1 MGMLDAVAYRIGR
14 GETVEFRPAGDS
26 MAPLIHSRQRVRVA
40 PVDAA
45 LVEPGDIALAR
56 VSGTVYL
63 HRVSAVDTARR
74 RVQIANNRGRVN
86 GWTGR
91 DRVFGI
97 CLDVDGVARPGAAA
111 KVRRPP
117 VPAVRAEPLS
127 TRRME
132 LLPLR
137 VGHAGEMARV
147 LGDPVLHE
155 SIGGAPLA
163 AGALRERYARLAAG
177 SPGPAVVW
185 CNWLLRLREDGP
197 LVGTVQATVT
207 PGRDTAETAWVIG
220 TPWQGRGLATEAAL
234 AVTAW
239 LARLPV
245 GLLVAH
251 IHPDHHASAAVAAAC
266 GLAPTPHR
274 EDGEIRWERRTGSAS
289 AAGS

>member
-1 MGMLDAVAYRIGR
+1 MGMLDAVADRIGG
-14 GETVEFRPAGDS
+14 GETVEFRPTGDS
-26 MAPLIHSRQRVRVA
+26 MVPLIHSRQRVRVA
-40 PVDAA
+40 PVDPA
-45 LVEPGDIALAR
+45 LVAPGDIVLAR

-63 HRVSAVDTARR
+63 HLVSAVDAPRR
-74 RVQIANNRGRVN
+74 RVQIAGNRGRVN
-86 GWTGR
+86 GWTGH

-97 CLDVDGVARPGAAA
+97 CLAVDGVPRPGAAA

-117 VPAVRAEPLS
+117 VRAVRAERLGTS
-127 TRRME
+127 RMD

-137 VGHAGEMARV
+137 VGHASEMARV

-155 SIGGAPLA
+155 FTGGAPLA
-163 AGALRERYARLAAG
+163 ADALRARYVRLAAG
-177 SPGPAVVW
+177 SPDPAVVW
-185 CNWLLRLREDGP
+185 CNWVLRLRGDGP

-239 LARLPV
+239 LAELPV
-245 GLLVAH
+245 GRLIAH
-251 IHPDHHASAAVAAAC
+251 IHPDHHASAAVAAGC
-266 GLAPTPHR
+266 GFAPTPHR
-274 EDGEIRWERRTGSAS
+274 EDGEIRWERRTAPTP